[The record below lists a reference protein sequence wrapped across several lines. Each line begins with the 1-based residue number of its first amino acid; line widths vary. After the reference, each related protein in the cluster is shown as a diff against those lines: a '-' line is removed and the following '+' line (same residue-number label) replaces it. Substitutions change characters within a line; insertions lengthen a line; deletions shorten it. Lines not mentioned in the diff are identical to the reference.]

1 MTTLPMERIVIA
13 GGRPLSGKLRIG
25 GAKNA
30 ALPILGATLLTE
42 SPCIIRDIPDL
53 TDVGV
58 MRNILRNLGAR
69 VEVNGDT
76 TTVEAANLTSLTV
89 PEQLMREM
97 RSSIIVMGALL
108 TRFGTVKVSQP
119 GGCDIGSRPI
129 DLHLK
134 GLKELG
140 AEITEKH
147 GYITA
152 SCERLHGASIHLD
165 FPSVG
170 ATQNLMMAATL
181 AEGLTVITNAAKE
194 PEIVDLQN
202 FINSLGA
209 NIKGAG
215 TDTIRI
221 EGVEKLSGT
230 DYTVIPDRIVA
241 GTYLLAGAITGGRVT
256 VENVIPEHLESLL
269 AKLREMGIQV
279 DTTGDSVTVQVT
291 QPPRAID
298 SLRTLPYPGFPTDLQ
313 APMMALLCLAKGTS
327 IVTETVFESRF
338 KHVNELKRMGA
349 DIKVNERT
357 AIIKGAPS
365 LSSANVAATD
375 LRAGAALV
383 LAALAADGITVI
395 SDVHHIFRG
404 YVDLDENLRAL
415 NARVER
421 IGC

>member
-1 MTTLPMERIVIA
+1 MERIVIA
-13 GGRPLSGKLRIG
+13 GGRPLTGKVRIE

-42 SPCIIRDIPDL
+42 SPCVIREVPNL

-58 MRNILRNLGAR
+58 MRSILQHLGAR
-69 VEVNGDT
+69 VEVTGDT
-76 TTVEAANLTSLTV
+76 TTVEAATLASLTV

-140 AEITEKH
+140 AQITEKH

-152 SCERLHGASIHLD
+152 TCDRLRGASIHLD

-221 EGVEKLSGT
+221 EGVEKLHGT

-241 GTYLLAGAITGGRVT
+241 GTYLLAGVITGGDVT

-269 AKLREMGIQV
+269 AKLREMGVQV
-279 DTTGDSVTVQVT
+279 DTTGDSVTARAG
-291 QPPRAID
+291 QPLRAID

-313 APMMALLCLAKGTS
+313 APMMALLCLASGTS

-338 KHVNELKRMGA
+338 KHVNELRRMGA

-357 AIIKGAPS
+357 AIIKGVAA

-383 LAALAADGITVI
+383 LAGLAADGITII

-404 YVDLDENLRAL
+404 YINLDENLRAL
-415 NARVER
+415 NARIER
-421 IGC
+421 IGD

>member
-1 MTTLPMERIVIA
+1 MERIVIA
-13 GGRPLSGKLRIG
+13 GGRPLSGKVRIG
-25 GAKNA
+25 GAKNS

-42 SPCIIRDIPDL
+42 SPCVIREVPNL
-53 TDVGV
+53 TDVKV
-58 MRNILRNLGAR
+58 MCRILEDLGAK
-69 VEVNGDT
+69 VEVNGDAIR
-76 TTVEAANLTSLTV
+76 VEAAALTSLTV
-89 PEQLMREM
+89 PEHLMREM
-97 RSSIIVMGALL
+97 RSSIIVMGAIL

-129 DLHLK
+129 DLHIK
-134 GLKELG
+134 GLRELG
-140 AEITEKH
+140 AEISEKH

-152 SCERLHGASIHLD
+152 TCKRLRGASIHLD

-181 AEGLTVITNAAKE
+181 AEGTTVITNAAKE

-221 EGVEKLSGT
+221 EGVEKLHGT
-230 DYTVIPDRIVA
+230 DYTIIPDRIAA
-241 GTYLLAGAITGGRVT
+241 GTYLIAGTITGGQVT

-269 AKLREMGIQV
+269 AKLREMGVQV
-279 DTTGDSVTVQVT
+279 ETTGDSVSVCVN
-291 QPPRAID
+291 QPLKAID

-313 APMMALLCLAKGTS
+313 APMMALLCIANGTS
-327 IVTETVFESRF
+327 VVTETVFESRF
-338 KHVNELKRMGA
+338 KHVNELRRMGA

-357 AIIKGAPS
+357 AIIKGVPA

-383 LAALAADGITVI
+383 LAGLAADGITVV
-395 SDVHHIFRG
+395 SDVHHIYRG
-404 YVDLDENLRAL
+404 YDKLEENLKAL
-415 NARVER
+415 NARIER
-421 IGC
+421 IGI

>member
-1 MTTLPMERIVIA
+1 MERIVIA
-13 GGRPLSGKLRIG
+13 GGRPLNGKVRIG

-42 SPCIIRDIPDL
+42 APCLIREIPNL

-58 MRNILRNLGAR
+58 MRNILKTLGAK
-69 VEVNGDT
+69 VEVVGDL
-76 TTVEAANLTSLTV
+76 TTVEAATLTSLTV
-89 PEQLMREM
+89 PEHLMREM

-129 DLHLK
+129 DLHIK

-140 AEITEKH
+140 AEISEKH

-152 SCERLHGASIHLD
+152 TCDRLRGASIHLD

-181 AEGLTVITNAAKE
+181 ADGATVITNAAKE

-221 EGVEKLSGT
+221 EGVEKLHGT

-241 GTYLLAGAITGGRVT
+241 GTYLLAGAITGGKVT
-256 VENVIPEHLESLL
+256 ALNVIPEHLESLL
-269 AKLREMGIQV
+269 AKLREMGVQV
-279 DTTGDSVTVQVT
+279 TVAGDTVTVQAKHPL
-291 QPPRAID
+291 QAID

-313 APMMALLCLAKGTS
+313 APMMALLCLANGTS

-349 DIKVNERT
+349 NIKVNERT
-357 AIIKGAPS
+357 AIITGVPA
-365 LSSANVAATD
+365 LSSANVSATD

-383 LAALAADGITVI
+383 LAGLAADGITVI
-395 SDVHHIFRG
+395 EDVHHIYRG
-404 YVDLDENLRAL
+404 YIDLDVNLRAL

-421 IGC
+421 IGD

>member
-1 MTTLPMERIVIA
+1 MERIVIA
-13 GGRPLSGKLRIG
+13 GGRPLSGKVRIG

-42 SPCIIRDIPDL
+42 SPCLVRDIPNL
-53 TDVGV
+53 TDVEV
-58 MRNILRNLGAR
+58 MRSILQHLGAK
-69 VEVNGDT
+69 VEVAGDS
-76 TTVEAANLTSLTV
+76 TTVEAATLSSLTV
-89 PEQLMREM
+89 PEHLMREM

-129 DLHLK
+129 DLHIK

-140 AEITEKH
+140 AQISEKH

-152 SCERLHGASIHLD
+152 TCTRLHGASIHLD

-181 AEGLTVITNAAKE
+181 ADGLTVITNAAKE

-221 EGVEKLSGT
+221 EGVEKLHGT

-241 GTYLLAGAITGGRVT
+241 GTYLLAGAITGGNVT

-279 DTTGDSVTVQVT
+279 DTTGDSVTVRAEN
-291 QPPRAID
+291 PLKAID

-313 APMMALLCLAKGTS
+313 APMMALLCLANGTS

-338 KHVNELKRMGA
+338 KHVNELRRMGA
-349 DIKVNERT
+349 NIKVNERT
-357 AIIKGAPS
+357 AIIKGVAA
-365 LSSANVAATD
+365 LSSTNVAATD

-395 SDVHHIFRG
+395 NDVHHIYRG
-404 YVDLDENLRAL
+404 YIDLDENLRAL
-415 NARVER
+415 NARIER
-421 IGC
+421 IGD

>member
-1 MTTLPMERIVIA
+1 MERIVIA
-13 GGRPLSGKLRIG
+13 GGRPLHGKVRIG

-42 SPCIIRDIPDL
+42 APCLIREIPNL

-58 MRNILRNLGAR
+58 MRDILETLGAK
-69 VEVNGDT
+69 VEVVGDL
-76 TTVEAANLTSLTV
+76 TTVEAAALTSLTV
-89 PEQLMREM
+89 PENLMREM

-129 DLHLK
+129 DLHIK

-140 AEITEKH
+140 AQINEKH

-152 SCERLHGASIHLD
+152 TCKRLHGASIHLD

-181 AEGLTVITNAAKE
+181 ADGLTIITNAAKE

-221 EGVEKLSGT
+221 EGVEKLHGT

-241 GTYLLAGAITGGRVT
+241 GTYLLAGAITGGKVT
-256 VENVIPEHLESLL
+256 VLNVIPEHLESLL
-269 AKLREMGIQV
+269 AKLREMGVQV
-279 DTTGDSVTVQVT
+279 DTKGDSVTVQAEHPL
-291 QPPRAID
+291 QAID

-313 APMMALLCLAKGTS
+313 APMMALLCLANGTS

-349 DIKVNERT
+349 NIKVNERT
-357 AIIKGAPS
+357 AIIKGVPA

-395 SDVHHIFRG
+395 GDVHHIYRG
-404 YVDLDENLRAL
+404 YIDLDENLRML
-415 NARVER
+415 NARIER
-421 IGC
+421 VGN

>member
-1 MTTLPMERIVIA
+1 MERIVIA
-13 GGRPLSGKLRIG
+13 GGRPLYGKVRIG

-42 SPCIIRDIPDL
+42 SPCILREVPNL

-58 MRNILRNLGAR
+58 MRSILQHLGAK

-76 TTVEAANLTSLTV
+76 VTVEAAALTSLTV
-89 PEQLMREM
+89 PEHLMREM

-129 DLHLK
+129 DLHIK

-140 AEITEKH
+140 AEIVEKH

-152 SCERLHGASIHLD
+152 TCERLRGASIHLD

-181 AEGLTVITNAAKE
+181 AEGTTVITNAAKE

-221 EGVEKLSGT
+221 EGVEKLHGT

-241 GTYLLAGAITGGRVT
+241 GTYLIAGAITGGQVT

-269 AKLREMGIQV
+269 AKLREMGVQV
-279 DTTGDSVTVQVT
+279 DTTGDSVTVRVT
-291 QPPRAID
+291 QPLKAID

-313 APMMALLCLAKGTS
+313 APMMALLCVANGTS

-338 KHVNELKRMGA
+338 KHVNELRRMGA

-357 AIIKGAPS
+357 AIIKGVQA

-383 LAALAADGITVI
+383 LAGLAADGITVV
-395 SDVHHIFRG
+395 SDVHHIYRG
-404 YVDLDENLRAL
+404 YVDLDENLRGL
-415 NARVER
+415 NARIER

>member
-1 MTTLPMERIVIA
+1 MAMERIVIA
-13 GGRPLSGKLRIG
+13 GGRPLYGKVRIG

-42 SPCIIRDIPDL
+42 SPCILREVPNL

-58 MRNILRNLGAR
+58 MRSILQHLGAK

-76 TTVEAANLTSLTV
+76 VTVEAAALTSLTV
-89 PEQLMREM
+89 PEHLMREM

-129 DLHLK
+129 DLHIK

-140 AEITEKH
+140 AEIVEKH

-152 SCERLHGASIHLD
+152 TCERLRGASIHLD

-181 AEGLTVITNAAKE
+181 AEGTTVITNAAKE

-221 EGVEKLSGT
+221 EGVEKLHGT

-241 GTYLLAGAITGGRVT
+241 GTYLIAGAITGGQVT

-269 AKLREMGIQV
+269 AKLREMGVQV
-279 DTTGDSVTVQVT
+279 DTTGDSVTVRVT
-291 QPPRAID
+291 QPLKAID

-313 APMMALLCLAKGTS
+313 APMMALLCVANGTS

-338 KHVNELKRMGA
+338 KHVNELRRMGA

-357 AIIKGAPS
+357 AIIKGVQA

-383 LAALAADGITVI
+383 LAGLAADGITVV
-395 SDVHHIFRG
+395 SDVHHIYRG
-404 YVDLDENLRAL
+404 YVDLDENLRGL
-415 NARVER
+415 NARIER

>member
-1 MTTLPMERIVIA
+1 MERIVIA
-13 GGRPLSGKLRIG
+13 GGRPLSGKVRIG
-25 GAKNA
+25 GAKNS

-42 SPCIIRDIPDL
+42 SPCVIREVPNL
-53 TDVGV
+53 TDVKV
-58 MRNILRNLGAR
+58 MCRILEDLGAK
-69 VEVNGDT
+69 VEVNGEAIR
-76 TTVEAANLTSLTV
+76 VEAAALTSLTV
-89 PEQLMREM
+89 PEHLMREM
-97 RSSIIVMGALL
+97 RSSIIVMGAIL

-129 DLHLK
+129 DLHIK
-134 GLKELG
+134 GLRELG
-140 AEITEKH
+140 AEISEKH

-152 SCERLHGASIHLD
+152 TCKRLRGASIHLD

-181 AEGLTVITNAAKE
+181 AEGTTVITNAAKE

-221 EGVEKLSGT
+221 EGVEKLHGT
-230 DYTVIPDRIVA
+230 DYTIIPDRIAA
-241 GTYLLAGAITGGRVT
+241 GTYLIAGTITGGQVT

-269 AKLREMGIQV
+269 AKLREMGVQV
-279 DTTGDSVTVQVT
+279 ETTGDSVSVCVN
-291 QPPRAID
+291 QPLKAID

-313 APMMALLCLAKGTS
+313 APMMALLCIANGTS
-327 IVTETVFESRF
+327 VVTETVFESRF
-338 KHVNELKRMGA
+338 KHVNELRRMGA

-357 AIIKGAPS
+357 AIIKGVPA

-383 LAALAADGITVI
+383 LAGLAADGITVV
-395 SDVHHIFRG
+395 SDVHHIYRG
-404 YVDLDENLRAL
+404 YDKLEENLKAL
-415 NARVER
+415 NARIER
-421 IGC
+421 IGI

>member
-1 MTTLPMERIVIA
+1 MERIVIA
-13 GGRPLSGKLRIG
+13 GGRPLSGKVRSG
-25 GAKNA
+25 GAKYS

-42 SPCIIRDIPDL
+42 SPCVIREVPNL
-53 TDVGV
+53 TDVKV
-58 MRNILRNLGAR
+58 MCRILEDLGAK
-69 VEVNGDT
+69 VEVNGDAIR
-76 TTVEAANLTSLTV
+76 VEAAALTSLTV
-89 PEQLMREM
+89 PEHLMREM
-97 RSSIIVMGALL
+97 RSSIIVMGAIL

-129 DLHLK
+129 DLHIK
-134 GLKELG
+134 GLRELG
-140 AEITEKH
+140 AEISEKH

-152 SCERLHGASIHLD
+152 TCKRLRGASIHLE

-181 AEGLTVITNAAKE
+181 AEGTTVITNAAKE

-221 EGVEKLSGT
+221 EGVEKLHGT
-230 DYTVIPDRIVA
+230 DYTIIPDRIAA
-241 GTYLLAGAITGGRVT
+241 GTYLIAGTITGGQVT

-269 AKLREMGIQV
+269 AKLREMGVQV
-279 DTTGDSVTVQVT
+279 ETTGDSVSVCVN
-291 QPPRAID
+291 QPLKAID

-313 APMMALLCLAKGTS
+313 APMMALLCIANGTS
-327 IVTETVFESRF
+327 VVTETVFESRF
-338 KHVNELKRMGA
+338 KHVNELRRMGA

-357 AIIKGAPS
+357 AIIKGVPA

-383 LAALAADGITVI
+383 LAGLAADGITVV
-395 SDVHHIFRG
+395 SDVHHIYRG
-404 YVDLDENLRAL
+404 YDKLEENLKAL
-415 NARVER
+415 NARIER
-421 IGC
+421 IGI

>member
-1 MTTLPMERIVIA
+1 MERIVIA
-13 GGRPLSGKLRIG
+13 GGKPLSGTLRIG

-30 ALPILGATLLTE
+30 ALPILGATLLTAE
-42 SPCIIRDIPDL
+42 PCLIREIPDL

-58 MRNILRNLGAR
+58 MRSILENLGAR
-69 VEVNGDT
+69 VEVAGNL
-76 TTVEAANLTSLTV
+76 TTVAATNLDSLTV
-89 PEQLMREM
+89 PENLMREM

-108 TRFGTVKVSQP
+108 TRFGEVKVSQP

-140 AEITEKH
+140 AEISEKH

-152 SCERLHGASIHLD
+152 TCERLQGASIHLD

-181 AEGLTVITNAAKE
+181 ASGLTVITNAAKE

-221 EGVEKLSGT
+221 EGVDKLHGT

-241 GTYLLAGAITGGRVT
+241 GTYLLAGAITGGNIT
-256 VENVIPEHLESLL
+256 VENVIPEHLDSLL
-269 AKLREMGIQV
+269 AKLREMGIQITV
-279 DTTGDSVTVQVT
+279 ENDSITLCAKKDLL
-291 QPPRAID
+291 AID

-349 DIKVNERT
+349 NIKVNERT
-357 AIIKGAPS
+357 AIIKGVPA

-395 SDVHHIFRG
+395 EDVHHIYRG
-404 YVDLDENLRAL
+404 YADLDRNLRSL
-415 NARVER
+415 NANIER
-421 IGC
+421 IGD